1 MLFEQD
7 LSDKVLGCAFEV
19 YNTLGN
25 GFLEKIYE
33 EALLIELE
41 SNNIKAESQKEIK
54 IYYKSELVGE
64 YYADIVVEDKI
75 ILELKSCVNINDA
88 HIAQLINYLTATGI
102 KVGYILNFGKY
113 GSLQYK
119 RVVK

>member
-102 KVGYILNFGKY
+102 KVGYILNFGK
-113 GSLQYK
+113 S
-119 RVVK
+119 